1 MKYILIYLLIV
12 NALGFL
18 LMLIDKYKA
27 KKNLWRIPE
36 KTLLGVALIGGSIG
50 AYAGMQLVRH
60 KTKHPQFYI
69 GIPVIMALQLIAAAY
84 FLVR

>member
-1 MKYILIYLLIV
+1 MRLLIIYLLII

-27 KKNLWRIPE
+27 RKNLWRIPE

-50 AYAGMQLVRH
+50 SYVGMQFFRH

-69 GIPVIMALQLIAAAY
+69 GIPVIMAVQLIAVAY
-84 FLVR
+84 FMM